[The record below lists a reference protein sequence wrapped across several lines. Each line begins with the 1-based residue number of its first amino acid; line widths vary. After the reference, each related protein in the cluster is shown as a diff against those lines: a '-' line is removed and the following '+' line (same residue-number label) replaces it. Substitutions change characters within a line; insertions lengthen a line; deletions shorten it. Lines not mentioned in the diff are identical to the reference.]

1 MIIQIHRSSAGP
13 GAGRVAFGR
22 LGTAPALLTA
32 QTPAAVGHDPGPR
45 RLCIDGVVCSRVE
58 DRLVRYALVWK
69 TPTCL
74 SHPVRVGPGPG

>member
-45 RLCIDGVVCSRVE
+45 RLCIDADST
-58 DRLVRYALVWK
+58 VWCVLEWR
-69 TPTCL
+69 THWSDTLPE
-74 SHPVRVGPGPG
+74 SPGPGRAHSPG

>member
-1 MIIQIHRSSAGP
+1 MILRIHRSSAGP

-22 LGTAPALLTA
+22 LGAAPAWLTA

-58 DRLVRYALVWK
+58 DRLVRYSLVWNVVSRDHR
-69 TPTCL
+69 L
-74 SHPVRVGPGPG
+74 RRV